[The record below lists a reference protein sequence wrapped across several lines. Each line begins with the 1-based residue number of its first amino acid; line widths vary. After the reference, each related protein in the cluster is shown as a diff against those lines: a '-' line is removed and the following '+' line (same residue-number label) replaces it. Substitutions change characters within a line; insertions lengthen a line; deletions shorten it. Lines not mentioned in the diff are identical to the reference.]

1 MRRFLLTTGLVF
13 AIALL
18 CVVGVF
24 VYIQTIA
31 GA

>member
-1 MRRFLLTTGLVF
+1 MRRFLLTTGIVF
-13 AIALL
+13 VVALL
-18 CVVGVF
+18 IVVGVF